1 MKWKKIRTEVD
12 ELKKKKKDLDCIN
25 MMQILNGYE

>member
-12 ELKKKKKDLDCIN
+12 EKKKKDLDCIN